1 MSEYWQHRRET
12 RAEAMERIH
21 AEFGWPECMSV
32 QGFGNP
38 EVKMD
43 RAAFEQRFRERF
55 MPDQSREAVAERLGI
70 EIGDPDAESGDWG
83 ERGAA

>member
-32 QGFGNP
+32 KPPSVPASQA
-38 EVKMD
+38 D

-55 MPDQSREAVAERLGI
+55 VPDQSREAVAARLGI
-70 EIGDPDAESGDWG
+70 EIGDPDAETGDWG